1 MTLLIR
7 GALAA
12 AALMFAIATPPAE
25 AAPLS
30 AAAMA
35 LAAPVTLDSQVLQVR
50 DGCRR
55 GYRYSYSRDRCVRDF
70 DDRRGPPPVRRGPPV
85 DPGVAIMQGIIGGA
99 VAPRGR
105 PGCPRN
111 MRWSDRRGQC
121 VYN

>member
-7 GALAA
+7 GALAT

-30 AAAMA
+30 AAAVA
-35 LAAPVTLDSQVLQVR
+35 LAAPATLDSHLMQVR
-50 DGCRR
+50 DGCGRGFRYSNRR
-55 GYRYSYSRDRCVRDF
+55 GRCVEDF
-70 DDRRGPPPVRRGPPV
+70 DDRRGPPVRRGPPG

-99 VAPRGR
+99 MMAPRGR
-105 PGCPRN
+105 PACPRH
-111 MRWSDRRGQC
+111 MRWSERRNGC

>member
-30 AAAMA
+30 AAATA
-35 LAAPVTLDSQVLQVR
+35 LAAPATLDSHVLQVR
-50 DGCRR
+50 DGCGR
-55 GYRYSYSRDRCVRDF
+55 GRRYSNRRDRCVEDF
-70 DDRRGPPPVRRGPPV
+70 DDRRGPPVRRGQPV
-85 DPGVAIMQGIIGGA
+85 DPGVAIMQGVIGGM

-111 MRWSDRRGQC
+111 MRWSDRRNAC